1 MVTPPTTQDR
11 TSDAPPDDAE
21 LQRRLEAYYEQ
32 RLARRG
38 VGPLLISAA
47 VVLAVLGVWWVFEV
61 PQLLHGWFTDWGTVP
76 SSSQSQP
83 ADQLIIPPT
92 VDPNLTLPPPRPTFW
107 ERLWEKRP
115 SHALWLGLIALSTV
129 CLSWVHHAFVVS
141 RWNTRLLTGV
151 RSFGLHACPRCGG
164 DTRSDAET
172 KCRFCREIISE
183 RVPPYW
189 REFILDDSRFSSPG
203 FQVKEIKFQSQRF
216 PGTPSRFQ
224 PSRRKGVIWISA
236 SIIFIMICVIL
247 ITTFSP
253 NPIVFFML
261 GFIPCA
267 VAVIGFTL
275 GFKNLVYYTRV
286 SKYGFCPRC
295 TYELMDETT
304 SDRCSECGNDSSEG
318 QRIYE
323 IRHSPFW
330 IHCVP
335 LTVVLVYIW
344 SFVFL

>member
-1 MVTPPTTQDR
+1 MTPPTTQDR
-11 TSDAPPDDAE
+11 TSDALPDDGE
-21 LQRRLEAYYEQ
+21 LQRRLEVYYEQ
-32 RLARRG
+32 RLTRRG
-38 VGPLLISAA
+38 VGPLLILAA
-47 VVLAVLGVWWVFEV
+47 VVVLAVLGVWWACGTL
-61 PQLLHGWFTDWGTVP
+61 QLLNGWFTDWGTVP

-92 VDPNLTLPPPRPTFW
+92 VDPNLTLPPAPTRW
-107 ERLWEKRP
+107 ERWSEKIP

-129 CLSWVHHAFVVS
+129 CLSWVHHVFVVP

-164 DTRSDAET
+164 DTRSEAET

-203 FQVKEIKFQSQRF
+203 FELKELKLQSQRF

-224 PSRRKGVIWISA
+224 PSRRKGFLWISA

-253 NPIVFFML
+253 HPIVSFML

-286 SKYGFCPRC
+286 SKHGFCPRC

-318 QRIYE
+318 QRVYE
-323 IRHSPFW
+323 IRHAPFW
-330 IHCVP
+330 IRCVP
-335 LTVVLVYIW
+335 VTVAVMYIW
-344 SFVFL
+344 SFFFL